1 MTLSMKENIITL
13 HPDTEWER
21 EVLKKLRT
29 REISRIQWE
38 DDWDQRGGLML
49 VSPDRNDW
57 GR

>member
-1 MTLSMKENIITL
+1 MKENIITL